1 MAQSTTREV
10 IHTLHAG
17 LNEIIFN
24 DTKPNHVYINNLST
38 SDLFLGVSVIPD
50 ADTYDKWIAPAS
62 DGLWARELG
71 VTRIQL
77 YVNGADNT
85 RVQVTSF
92 EGDFNPTTLAS
103 ASDTVANSGGGGG
116 AAFDGIIR
124 GFNAPLPSGGN
135 NIGKVVVSEM
145 PAFQIEQKPLV
156 AGSANIGKV
165 DIASMPSLPV
175 GANKI
180 GNVGIAGGVTIDAMP
195 PVSLNGDV
203 TVGDISIKGEGS
215 FFSIDEAITTTEIVK
230 TLAKTSRSIKYIT
243 NDGDTDLYIA
253 FDTATTDTAAG
264 NNGRIRLLAGETLNE
279 LNIAVTTIKF
289 KRPSGTGNVR
299 GVVV

>member
-10 IHTLHAG
+10 IHTLHTG
-17 LNEIIFN
+17 LNEIIFS
-24 DTKPNHVYINNLST
+24 DTKPNHVYINNLSS
-38 SDLFLGVSVIPD
+38 SDLFIGVSVIPD
-50 ADTYDKWIAPAS
+50 SNTYDKWIAPSS

-71 VTRIQL
+71 VTRIQI
-77 YVNGADNT
+77 YVQGADNT

-116 AAFDGIIR
+116 SFDGIIR

-145 PAFQIEQKPLV
+145 PAIPIEQKPLV
-156 AGSANIGKV
+156 AGTANIGKV

-175 GANKI
+175 GSNKI
-180 GNVGIAGGVTIDAMP
+180 GNVGISGGVTIDSMP

-203 TVGDISIKGEGS
+203 TVGDISIKGESS
-215 FFSIDEAITTTEIVK
+215 FFSIDESITTTQVSK
-230 TLAKTSRSIKYIT
+230 TLPKASRSIKYIT

-253 FDTATTDTAAG
+253 FDTANTDTAAG
-264 NNGRIRLLAGETLNE
+264 NNGRIRLAAGETLQE
-279 LNIAVTTIKF
+279 LNIAVTSIKF
-289 KRPSGTGNVR
+289 KRPSGTGIVR